1 MTQRLAAKVKFD
13 SLGPTR
19 WKERPDSSRL
29 SSDPHTH
36 IAACVHTYISTN

>member
-1 MTQRLAAKVKFD
+1 MTQRLAAKVEFE

-29 SSDPHTH
+29 SPDPHTCT
-36 IAACVHTYISTN
+36 AACVHTYISTN